1 VPFGIAARG
10 VTVGVDVGAL
20 AAGQAVLPSES
31 RSTAGEVPGVAPA
44 DTPPERPCRLLV
56 EPVSAVEQPYV
67 AGASVVDSNGRP
79 TLKAGGGRPRIVCTL
94 ELPEAVRVLGGADRA
109 RAAGAAAL
117 LTAGCLL
124 LVGALAVALV
134 GPVRAAAPASASSGG
149 EVAAAAFA
157 VALPTTGTGGSPP
170 IAKSSTAA
178 GASLETSGPFAV
190 GGASSSPLAIAGGD
204 TRSSGTPPSFIGE
217 PILAAFAVVVLGAL
231 TAGATLLYVR
241 LAQRR

>member
-1 VPFGIAARG
+1 M
-10 VTVGVDVGAL
+10 D
-20 AAGQAVLPSES
+20 
-31 RSTAGEVPGVAPA
+31 PA

-56 EPVSAVEQPYV
+56 EPVSAVERPYV
-67 AGASVVDSNGRP
+67 AGLSVVDSNGRP
-79 TLKAGGGRPRIVCTL
+79 MLKGGGGRPRIVCTL
-94 ELPEAVRVLGGADRA
+94 ELPEAVRVLRGADRA

-117 LTAGCLL
+117 LTAGCFL
-124 LVGALAVALV
+124 LVGALAGALV
-134 GPVRAAAPASASSGG
+134 GPARAAAPAGASGGG

-157 VALPTTGTGGSPP
+157 VASPTPGTAGSPP
-170 IAKSSTAA
+170 TAKSSIAA
-178 GASLETSGPFAV
+178 GTSLESSAPFAV
-190 GGASSSPLAIAGGD
+190 GGASPSPLAIAGGD

>member
-1 VPFGIAARG
+1 MLR
-10 VTVGVDVGAL
+10 
-20 AAGQAVLPSES
+20 
-31 RSTAGEVPGVAPA
+31 
-44 DTPPERPCRLLV
+44 
-56 EPVSAVEQPYV
+56 
-67 AGASVVDSNGRP
+67 
-79 TLKAGGGRPRIVCTL
+79 AGGGRPRIVCTL

-109 RAAGAAAL
+109 HAAGAAAL

-134 GPVRAAAPASASSGG
+134 GPVRAAAPAGASGG
-149 EVAAAAFA
+149 GAVAAAAST
-157 VALPTTGTGGSPP
+157 VASPTTGTGGSPP
-170 IAKSSTAA
+170 TVKSSTAA
-178 GASLETSGPFAV
+178 GASLESSAPFAV
-190 GGASSSPLAIAGGD
+190 GGAPPSSLAIEGGD